1 MLLDENHLRDFW
13 HGVDMA
19 GMEKADTADAEA
31 ESESERESDPE
42 ASVRPID
49 GGDNDGYDDPD
60 DPDAIEPISDDPDGG
75 WGVDGADGS
84 TFAEEDSVYD
94 VEVDDE
100 ELQELLGLSG
110 EVQTTVPLRGRVL
123 PMKWRWMTWET
134 KSLVERMATRSQ
146 AGRRTATWITWS
158 VMKTRGTR
166 VSVRATK
173 RPAQYKEGS
182 ITSISMCDGS
192 SRPWRTSCPSRIPR

>member
-1 MLLDENHLRDFW
+1 VDYRDEVLDENHLRDFW

-19 GMEKADTADAEA
+19 GMEEADTADAEA
-31 ESESERESDPE
+31 ESERESDPE

-60 DPDAIEPISDDPDGG
+60 DSDAIKPISDDPDGG

-84 TFAEEDSVYD
+84 SFAEEGSVYD

-110 EVQTTVPLRGRVL
+110 GGADDG
-123 PMKWRWMTWET
+123 
-134 KSLVERMATRSQ
+134 SF
-146 AGRRTATWITWS
+146 AG
-158 VMKTRGTR
+158 
-166 VSVRATK
+166 
-173 RPAQYKEGS
+173 EGS
-182 ITSISMCDGS
+182 TDEMEVDDVGDQEFGRDDGDKVS
-192 SRPWRTSCPSRIPR
+192 GGEENGDMDDMERDEDVGDEGVCKGN